1 MINLKNKNCLITGAS
16 SGIGKALALKYAENQ
31 TNLFLVARNKNL
43 LKKTRDEI
51 KSLYKINVHLF
62 NFDISN
68 ESSVKKILKFFKNN
82 NLKIDYLINCAAVL
96 GDGGK
101 IQNISSKSWDYTI
114 RVNLYGP
121 FYLFKYLIPML
132 KINSLFINF
141 SGGGGTLPQPFL
153 DSYAASKAA
162 VVRLTENVSL
172 SYANKKITFVTI
184 SPGGINTK
192 IFLDMK
198 KLGRKKLGLN
208 LWNEIK
214 NRIKHGGDNID
225 NPLNLIIFLSK
236 LIDRTAF
243 NGRVISAKYDD
254 WFKIHKNGNK
264 IKKNDIFKL
273 RRIDLTNSKYKI

>member
-162 VVRLTENVSL
+162 VVRLTEN
-172 SYANKKITFVTI
+172 
-184 SPGGINTK
+184 
-192 IFLDMK
+192 
-198 KLGRKKLGLN
+198 
-208 LWNEIK
+208 
-214 NRIKHGGDNID
+214 
-225 NPLNLIIFLSK
+225 
-236 LIDRTAF
+236 
-243 NGRVISAKYDD
+243 
-254 WFKIHKNGNK
+254 
-264 IKKNDIFKL
+264 
-273 RRIDLTNSKYKI
+273 